1 MGSGKFSRMAANT
14 VLWLLV
20 LLGLF
25 GLVIIVPAMAFE
37 LASEFSQYQSDVFVL
52 TLLLGTPV
60 LIGVLIL
67 GLILILLRRVSRD
80 QMLAPTSYRWI
91 RALVVSTAALAASF
105 ATIGVWLTMKNTLP
119 PVILIVLSV
128 LVLIS
133 LAVSLVTHALFGL
146 LRKAVSQSEELNE
159 VI

>member
-1 MGSGKFSRMAANT
+1 MGSGKFSRMAAST
-14 VLWLLV
+14 VLWLLL
-20 LLGLF
+20 LLGGF
-25 GLVIIVPAMAFE
+25 GLVVIVPALAFE

-67 GLILILLRRVSRD
+67 GLILILLRRVSKD
-80 QMLAPTSYRWI
+80 QMLAPASYGWI
-91 RALVVSTAALAASF
+91 RALVIASAGLAASF
-105 ATIGVWLTMKNTLP
+105 VTIGVWLTIKNTLP
-119 PVILIVLSV
+119 PVILLVLSA

-133 LAVSLVTHALFGL
+133 LAVSLVTQALFGL